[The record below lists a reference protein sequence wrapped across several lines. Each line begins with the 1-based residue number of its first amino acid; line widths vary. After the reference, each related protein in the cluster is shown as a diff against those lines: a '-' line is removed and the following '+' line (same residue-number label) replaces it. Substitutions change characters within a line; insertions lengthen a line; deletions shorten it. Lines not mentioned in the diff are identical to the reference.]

1 MSQLTFAEAEYAN
14 KKRKTRREKFLEKM
28 DELMPWARL
37 EKKIARYYVK
47 SGTQGGRP
55 PYPLSTMLRVHCLQ
69 LFYNLSDPGMED
81 ALYEVESMR
90 RFVGISL
97 DRVPD
102 ETTILNFRHLLERHA
117 LGKML
122 FKEINAHL
130 RDNGLMLREGTIVD
144 ATIIAAPTSTKNRE
158 GERDPA
164 MHQVKKGNEWHFG
177 MKMHIGV
184 DDALGLIHSVE
195 TTSANEHDI
204 TVADKLLHGE
214 ERRVWGDAGYVGID
228 KRTEHED
235 RETDWLIALRPGHR
249 RLLEAGD
256 ELAEA
261 ERIKASVRAKVEHA
275 FFYIKRMF
283 GYSKVR
289 YRGLEKN
296 TNRLYVLSGLT
307 NLLRSQK
314 YLLA

>member
-1 MSQLTFAEAEYAN
+1 MSQRSFSELEFDT
-14 KKRKTRREKFLEKM
+14 KKRKTRREQFLEKL
-28 DELMPWARL
+28 EILIPWRKL
-37 EKKIARYYVK
+37 EAPIARYYAK
-47 SGTQGGRP
+47 AGSQGGRP
-55 PYPLSTMLRVHCLQ
+55 PYPLSTMLRVHLMQ
-69 LFYNLSDPGMED
+69 LVYNLSDPAMED
-81 ALYEVESMR
+81 ALYEIESMR
-90 RFVGISL
+90 RFAGLRLERI
-97 DRVPD
+97 PD
-102 ETTILNFRHLLERHA
+102 ETTILNFRHLLERLG
-117 LGKML
+117 LGKKL
-122 FKEINAHL
+122 FRQINRHL
-130 RDNGLMLREGTIVD
+130 QENGLLLREGSIVD
-144 ATIIAAPTSTKNRE
+144 ATIIAAPSSTKNRE
-158 GERDPA
+158 GERDPQ
-164 MHQVKKGNEWHFG
+164 MRQVKKGNEWHFG

-228 KRTEHED
+228 KRTEHEG
-235 RETDWLIALRPGHR
+235 RETDWLIGLRPGHR
-249 RLLEAGD
+249 RVLEAGS

-296 TNRLYVLSGLT
+296 TNRLYVLSGLA

>member
-1 MSQLTFAEAEYAN
+1 M
-14 KKRKTRREKFLEKM
+14 
-28 DELMPWARL
+28 
-37 EKKIARYYVK
+37 
-47 SGTQGGRP
+47 
-55 PYPLSTMLRVHCLQ
+55 
-69 LFYNLSDPGMED
+69 
-81 ALYEVESMR
+81 
-90 RFVGISL
+90 
-97 DRVPD
+97 PD
-102 ETTILNFRHLLERHA
+102 ETTILNFRHLLLERHA
-117 LGKML
+117 LGKKL

-130 RDNGLMLREGTIVD
+130 HDNGLMLREGTIVD
-144 ATIIAAPTSTKNRE
+144 ATIIAAPSSTKNE
-158 GERDPA
+158 KGERDPE
-164 MHQVKKGNEWHFG
+164 MCQTRKGKQYHFG

-204 TVADKLLHGE
+204 TVADKLLHG
-214 ERRVWGDAGYVGID
+214 
-228 KRTEHED
+228 
-235 RETDWLIALRPGHR
+235 
-249 RLLEAGD
+249 
-256 ELAEA
+256 A

-296 TNRLYVLSGLT
+296 TNRLYVLSGLF

>member
-47 SGTQGGRP
+47 SGNQGGRP

-90 RFVGISL
+90 RFAGISL

-102 ETTILNFRHLLERHA
+102 ETTILNFRHLLERHE
-117 LGKML
+117 LGKKL
-122 FKEINAHL
+122 LKEINAHL
-130 RDNGLMLREGTIVD
+130 HDNGLMLREGTIVD

-228 KRTEHED
+228 KRREHED

-249 RLLEAGD
+249 RLLEAGN

-296 TNRLYVLSGLT
+296 TNRLYVLSGLS

>member
-1 MSQLTFAEAEYAN
+1 MSRLTFAEAEYAK

-47 SGTQGGRP
+47 SGNQGGRP

-90 RFVGISL
+90 RFAGISL

-102 ETTILNFRHLLERHA
+102 ETTIPNFRHLLERHG
-117 LGKML
+117 LGKKL

-130 RDNGLMLREGTIVD
+130 HDNGLMLREGTIVD

-164 MHQVKKGNEWHFG
+164 MHQVKKGNE
-177 MKMHIGV
+177 
-184 DDALGLIHSVE
+184 
-195 TTSANEHDI
+195 
-204 TVADKLLHGE
+204 
-214 ERRVWGDAGYVGID
+214 
-228 KRTEHED
+228 
-235 RETDWLIALRPGHR
+235 
-249 RLLEAGD
+249 
-256 ELAEA
+256 
-261 ERIKASVRAKVEHA
+261 
-275 FFYIKRMF
+275 
-283 GYSKVR
+283 
-289 YRGLEKN
+289 
-296 TNRLYVLSGLT
+296 
-307 NLLRSQK
+307 
-314 YLLA
+314 